1 MIKTKRVYEP
11 KDTNQKKKLM
21 EYLDWILEKQK

>member
-11 KDTNQKKKLM
+11 KEETDRVSR
-21 EYLDWILEKQK
+21 LDIEKQK